1 MSIRV
6 ILPQHLRNLAKVP
19 KEVVLNVGQPVTMSS
34 LLDTLEEQYP
44 VLKGTIRDSSTSL
57 RRPYVRFF
65 ALEADLSNQDFGDPL
80 PDLVVTGEEPLIILG
95 AMAGG

>member
-1 MSIRV
+1 MRV

>member
-6 ILPQHLRNLAKVP
+6 ILPPHLRNLANVA
-19 KEVVLNVGQPVTMSS
+19 KEVNLTVRQPVTISS
-34 LLDTLEEQYP
+34 LLDTLEEEYP
-44 VLKGTIRDSSTSL
+44 VLKGTIRDSNTSI

-65 ALEADLSNQDFGDPL
+65 ALETDLSNQDQRDPL
-80 PDLVVTGEEPLIILG
+80 PELVVAGKEPFIILG

>member
-6 ILPQHLRNLAKVP
+6 ILPPHLRNLAKVA
-19 KEVVLNVGQPVTMSS
+19 KEVNLTVGQPVTMSS
-34 LLDTLEEQYP
+34 VLDTLEEQYP
-44 VLKGTIRDSSTSL
+44 VLKGTIRDGNTLL

-65 ALEADLSNQDFGDPL
+65 ALEADLSNQDLGDPL
-80 PDLVVTGEEPLIILG
+80 PDLVATGEEPLIILG

>member
-6 ILPQHLRNLAKVP
+6 ILPPHLRNLANVA
-19 KEVVLNVGQPVTMSS
+19 KEVHLTVRQPVTISS
-34 LLDTLEEQYP
+34 ILDTLEEEYP
-44 VLKGTIRDSSTSL
+44 VLKGTIRDGNTSI

-65 ALEADLSNQDFGDPL
+65 ALETDLSNQDPKDPL
-80 PDLVVTGEEPLIILG
+80 PELVVAGKEPLIILG